1 MEREA
6 AYRWPTA
13 VLNGLFWL
21 VTLSYP
27 FLLWLLLDSFQPRGI
42 ALGLAGLGL
51 LRLARQGKTR
61 KQSQSPA
68 NRLVLP
74 AAIVFLLFG
83 AFMNDRL
90 WLLSY
95 PVAVSLSFAAVF
107 AHSLYQPPTVVE
119 RLARLEYPN
128 LPPHGIAY
136 TRRVTQ
142 VWTLFF
148 CLNAVI
154 SLLTALHGDAALWS
168 LYNGCIFYVL
178 MGILM
183 GVEMLIRRKVKASF

>member
-6 AYRWPTA
+6 ASRWPAA

-27 FLLWLLLDSFQPRGI
+27 FLLWLLLDRFQPRSI
-42 ALGLAGLGL
+42 ALGLAGLCL
-51 LRLARQGKTR
+51 LRLTRQRKAWLQNPTTR
-61 KQSQSPA
+61 LA
-68 NRLVLP
+68 LP
-74 AAIVFLLFG
+74 VAVVFLLLG
-83 AFMNDRL
+83 ALMNDRV
-90 WLLSY
+90 WLLTY
-95 PVAVSLSFAAVF
+95 PVVVSLSFAAVF
-107 AHSLYQPPTVVE
+107 AHSLYQPPSVVE
-119 RLARLEYPN
+119 RLARLEYPD
-128 LPPHGIAY
+128 LPPHGVAY

-148 CLNAVI
+148 CLNASI
-154 SLLTALHGDAALWS
+154 SLLTALHGDAGLWS